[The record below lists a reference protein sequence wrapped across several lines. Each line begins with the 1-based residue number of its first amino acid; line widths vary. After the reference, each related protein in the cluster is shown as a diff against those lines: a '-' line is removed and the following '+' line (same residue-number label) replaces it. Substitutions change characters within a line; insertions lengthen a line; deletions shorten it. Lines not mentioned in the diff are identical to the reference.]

1 MKLGVVFYFQGLL
14 ALLIAASMVVPLGVS
29 LYYGEGDAPA
39 FLTSVIITA
48 CVGAALVLPLRGRTF
63 NITRRESFAIVTLGW
78 VLASAFGALP
88 FLFAGTFSSFI
99 DAYFETMS
107 GFTTTGASVLADIEA
122 EPHGILFW
130 RSFTHW
136 LGGMGIIVLFVA
148 ILPVLGVGAAQMFEY
163 ETPGPIS
170 ERLTPR
176 IRDQAKALWLIY
188 TAISAAQVALLLAT
202 GLSLFDSLTHMF
214 ASMGTG
220 GFSTRNVSVG
230 AFQNH
235 PAEYVIAA
243 FMAAAGTNFGLY
255 YLLWLRQ
262 TRRVLRD
269 PELRLY
275 YAIIGTATALVTI
288 DLILNRGQAL
298 ADGFRLAIFQ
308 VISIQTTTGFATA
321 DFNLWPPL
329 SQAVLVGL
337 MLVGASAGS
346 TGGAIK
352 VVRLWLLVKFAHRE
366 IFVMFHPRAVVP
378 LKLAGK
384 PVSDRVIAETVGFS
398 ILYVLLLA
406 FSTLFLAAHGLDLV
420 TSFTAV
426 AATLGN
432 VGPGLGLVGPMTNY
446 GPLPDAVKI
455 VLTFCMLAGR
465 LEIWTLFVLLR
476 PAFWSTR

>member
-1 MKLGVVFYFQGLL
+1 MKLRVVFHFQGLL
-14 ALLIAASMVVPLGVS
+14 ALLIAAAMLVPLGVS

-39 FLTSVIITA
+39 FVASIAITA
-48 CVGAALVLPLRGRTF
+48 LAGLALWLPLRGRVAAV
-63 NITRRESFAIVTLGW
+63 TRRESFAIVTLGW
-78 VLASAFGALP
+78 VLASACGALP
-88 FLFAGTFSSFI
+88 FMLAGTFSSYI

-107 GFTTTGASVLADIEA
+107 GFTTTGASVLADIEG

-148 ILPVLGVGAAQMFEY
+148 ILPILGVGAAQMFEY
-163 ETPGPIS
+163 EAPGPVS

-188 TAISAAQVALLLAT
+188 TAISAAQVVLLLAT

-230 AFQNH
+230 AFQNP
-235 PAEYVIAA
+235 PAEYVMAV
-243 FMAAAGTNFGLY
+243 FMAVAGTNFGLY
-255 YLLWLRQ
+255 YLLCRRQ
-262 TRRVLRD
+262 ARRVLLD
-269 PELRLY
+269 PEFRLY
-275 YAIIGTATALVTI
+275 YAIIGWATGLVML
-288 DLILNRGQAL
+288 DLIANRGQTL
-298 ADGFRLAIFQ
+298 ADGFRLAVFQ
-308 VISIQTTTGFATA
+308 VVSIQTTTGFATA

-329 SQAVLVGL
+329 SQAILVGL

-346 TGGAIK
+346 TGGAMK
-352 VVRLWLLVKFAHRE
+352 VIRLWLLVKFAHRE

-378 LKLAGK
+378 LKLVGK
-384 PVSDRVIAETVGFS
+384 PISDRVVAETVGFA
-398 ILYVLLLA
+398 ILYMLLLA
-406 FSTLFLAAHGLDLV
+406 FSTLFLTAFGLDLV
-420 TSFTAV
+420 SSFTAV

-432 VGPGLGLVGPMTNY
+432 IGPGLGLVGPMANY
-446 GPLPDAVKI
+446 SALPDAVKI
-455 VLTFCMLAGR
+455 ILTFCMLAGR

-476 PAFWSTR
+476 PAFWSAR